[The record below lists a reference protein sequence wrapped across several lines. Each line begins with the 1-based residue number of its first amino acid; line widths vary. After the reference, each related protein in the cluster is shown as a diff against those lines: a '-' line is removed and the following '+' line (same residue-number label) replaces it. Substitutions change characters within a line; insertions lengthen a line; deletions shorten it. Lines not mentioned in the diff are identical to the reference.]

1 MRLEAILARLQ
12 GVRQEGGGYAALCP
26 AHNDKKPSL
35 SIKVNNGKILMHCH
49 AGCDTRVVLDKMG
62 LKMSDLLDEPF
73 KPKSSSSKGRIVA
86 TYDYTDEDGN
96 QLFQVVRFE
105 PKSFRQRRRVVRAGK
120 TRWEWNVNGV
130 RLVPYHLPQA
140 RQAIAQGNTIYL
152 VEGEKDVHSLES
164 IGLAATC
171 NSGGA
176 GKWKKQHSE
185 ALAGAN
191 VVILPDNDEPGRKHA
206 QSVAKNLDGLAASI
220 RITELPCLPEKGDV
234 SDWLKAGHTREE
246 LLDLVAS
253 SPLQTPG
260 MSDENLEPASYPQ
273 TESGNAELFIAH
285 HGKDL
290 RFARHTGKWLYWNG
304 ERWIPDDNGYV
315 TRLALK
321 TVRSRYDELKT
332 CASDSERDALFRFI
346 KGSESRY
353 KLNAV
358 IEIARD
364 LEGITVQASEL
375 DSDPWLLNCLNG
387 TLDLRTGELR
397 PHKRENMITRQVPIA
412 FNPSAECPRWEQFL
426 CEIFAGDTEL
436 ISFVQKAAGYSL
448 AGDTREQ
455 CFFILHGSGSNGK
468 SVFLNIIQSV
478 LGEYSAVTGTD
489 TLMEKPT
496 GSIPNDVAR
505 LKGKRLVTASETN
518 AGKRL
523 AEGLVKQLTG
533 SDKMSARF
541 LHQEFFEFKPEFKL
555 WLACNHL
562 PRIDGADHAIVRRIK
577 LIPFNVKFNNPNES
591 TIPPY
596 LDSELPAKLQHELEG
611 ILRWMVAGCL
621 KWQAEGL
628 GVPKAISIATGN
640 YKADMDSLGTFIAEC
655 CVTLPHAQVKTSD
668 LYAAYT
674 EWCKMSGEMPMPKR
688 TFGIKI
694 GERGTYTPKRGT
706 GGHNIWCGI
715 GLVDAKP
722 NSGNSSVV
730 KSII

>member
-1 MRLEAILARLQ
+1 MSLDTVLARLQ

-26 AHNDKKPSL
+26 AHNDNKPSL
-35 SIKVNNGKILMHCH
+35 SIKVSNGKILMHCH
-49 AGCDTRVVLDKMG
+49 AGCDTRAVLDKIG
-62 LKMSDLLDEPF
+62 LKMSDLFDEPL
-73 KPKSSSSKGRIVA
+73 KPKSRSAKGRIVA
-86 TYDYTDEDGN
+86 NYDYTDENGN
-96 QLFQVVRFE
+96 KLFQIVRFE
-105 PKSFRQRRRVVRAGK
+105 PKSFRQRRKIVAAGK
-120 TRWEWNVNGV
+120 VHWEWNVNGV
-130 RLVPYHLPQA
+130 RLVPYHLPQV
-140 RQAIAQGNTIYL
+140 RQSITQGKTIYL

-164 IGLAATC
+164 IGLTATC

-206 QSVAKNLDGLAASI
+206 QSVAKNLDGVAASI
-220 RITELPCLPEKGDV
+220 QIAELPGLPQKGDIT
-234 SDWLKAGHTREE
+234 DWLEAGHTREE
-246 LLDLVAS
+246 LIELVSS
-253 SPLQTPG
+253 SPLWTPG
-260 MSDENLEPASYPQ
+260 LNAGNLEPVGYPQ
-273 TESGNAELFIAH
+273 TESGNAELFISQ

-290 RFARHTGKWLYWNG
+290 RFSRHTGKWLYWNG
-304 ERWIPDDNGYV
+304 ERWVPDDNGYV
-315 TRLALK
+315 TRLVLK
-321 TVRSRYDELKT
+321 TVRSRYDELKN

-364 LEGITVQASEL
+364 LEGITIQASEL

-387 TLDLRTGELR
+387 TLDLQTGELR
-397 PHKRENMITRQVPIA
+397 PHKREDMITRQVPIA
-412 FNPSAECPRWEQFL
+412 FNPSAECPRWELFL
-426 CEIFAGDTEL
+426 REVFAGDTEL
-436 ISFVQKAAGYSL
+436 IGFVQKAAGYSL

-455 CFFILHGSGSNGK
+455 CFFILHGNGSNGK
-468 SVFLNIIQSV
+468 SVFLSIIQSV

-496 GSIPNDVAR
+496 GTIPNDIAR
-505 LKGKRLVTASETN
+505 LKGMRLVTASETT

-541 LHQEFFEFKPEFKL
+541 LHQEYFEFKPEFKL

-577 LIPFNVKFNNPNES
+577 LIPFSVKFSNPKES
-591 TIPPY
+591 PIPPY
-596 LDSELPAKLQHELEG
+596 MDSELPAKLQNELEG
-611 ILRWMVAGCL
+611 ILRWMVEGCL

-628 GVPKAISIATGN
+628 GFPKAISIATGN
-640 YKADMDSLGTFIAEC
+640 YKADMDSLGAFIAEC
-655 CVTLPHAQVKTSD
+655 CVTLPHAQVKASD
-668 LYAAYT
+668 LYSTYT
-674 EWCKMSGEMPMPKR
+674 EWCKINSETPMPKR

-694 GERGTYTPKRGT
+694 GERGSYLSKRGT
-706 GGHNIWCGI
+706 GGCNIWCGI
-715 GLVDAKP
+715 GIASDG
-722 NSGNSSVV
+722 GNTHAYEQVS
-730 KSII
+730 